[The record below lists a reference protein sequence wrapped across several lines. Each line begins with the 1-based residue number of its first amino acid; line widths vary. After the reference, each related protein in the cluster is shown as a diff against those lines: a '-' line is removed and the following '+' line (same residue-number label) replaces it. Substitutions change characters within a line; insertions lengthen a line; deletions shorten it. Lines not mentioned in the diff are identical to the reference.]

1 MAAFET
7 LSTLNHMRVQYP
19 SLLFIAIRYN
29 PYIAVIASDFMLINR
44 SYHDIVSSMKVKS
57 IEGGTVTSPKGFLAG
72 ATRAG
77 LKVKGG
83 LDLGILYSEAPC
95 VAAGLFTTSRIKAAP
110 VLWCQEHIADSK
122 GQAIVVNSG
131 CANACT
137 GEQGLADATAM
148 ANLAAKR
155 LGIALED
162 VLVASTG
169 VIGER
174 LPIGLIADSI
184 EKVALSPQGGHELA
198 QAIITTDTCTKEIA
212 VSVDGSKFIIGGI
225 AKGSGMIHP
234 NLGTL
239 LCFLATDSAIDA
251 RFLEKAL
258 REAVDLSLNMVTI
271 DGDTSPNDTVI
282 ILANGMAGNE
292 IIREGTREAEAF
304 GQALTEVCIYLARRI
319 AGDGEGATKLIEVT
333 VEGALTVADAR
344 MAARTIAGSPLLKAA
359 VHGCDPNW
367 GRIIAALGRSGAEI
381 DASKI
386 ALFLNSICLMAGGS
400 PSSFDRD
407 SVKMAMA
414 QDEVPIRV
422 CLNMGD
428 SAATAW
434 GCDLTAEYVAIN
446 SEYTT

>member
-1 MAAFET
+1 
-7 LSTLNHMRVQYP
+7 
-19 SLLFIAIRYN
+19 
-29 PYIAVIASDFMLINR
+29 
-44 SYHDIVSSMKVKS
+44 MKVEP
-57 IEGGTVTSPKGFLAG
+57 IPGGTITSPKGFLAG
-72 ATRAG
+72 ATCAG

-95 VAAGLFTTSRIKAAP
+95 VAVGLFTTNRIKAAP
-110 VLWCQEHIADSK
+110 VVWCQKHIANK
-122 GQAIVVNSG
+122 KAQAIVVNAG

-137 GEQGLADATAM
+137 GELGLGDAAAM
-148 ANLAAKR
+148 ANLAAER
-155 LGIALED
+155 LGIAPED
-162 VLVASTG
+162 VLVTSTG

-174 LPIGLIADSI
+174 LPIGLIAGSI
-184 EKVALSPQGGHELA
+184 GKVALSPEGGHELA
-198 QAIITTDTCTKEIA
+198 QAIITTDTCTKEAA
-212 VSVDGSKFIIGGI
+212 VVVEGSKFTIGGI
-225 AKGSGMIHP
+225 AKGSGMVHP

-239 LCFLATDSAIDA
+239 LCFLATDAAIDA
-251 RFLEKAL
+251 RFLENAL
-258 REAVDLSLNMVTI
+258 REAVDLSFNMVTI
-271 DGDTSPNDTVI
+271 DGDTSPNDTVL
-282 ILANGMAGNE
+282 ILANGMARNE

-304 GQALTEVCIYLARRI
+304 GQALTEVCTCLAKRI

-344 MAARTIAGSPLLKAA
+344 VAARTIAGSPLLKAA

-367 GRIIAALGRSGAEI
+367 GRIVAALGRSGAEI
-381 DASKI
+381 DASRI
-386 ALFLNSICLMAGGS
+386 DLFLNNMCLMAEGL

-407 SVKMAMA
+407 RAKATMAE
-414 QDEVPIRV
+414 DEVPIRV

>member
-1 MAAFET
+1 
-7 LSTLNHMRVQYP
+7 
-19 SLLFIAIRYN
+19 
-29 PYIAVIASDFMLINR
+29 
-44 SYHDIVSSMKVKS
+44 MKVES
-57 IEGGTVTSPKGFLAG
+57 IEGGTITSPKGFLAG
-72 ATRAG
+72 AAFAG

-83 LDLGILYSEAPC
+83 PDVGILYSEAPC
-95 VAAGLFTTSRIKAAP
+95 VAAGLFTTNRSKAAP
-110 VLWCQEHIADSK
+110 VLWCQEHIADRR

-137 GEQGLADATAM
+137 GELGLEDAAAM

-155 LGIALED
+155 LGIAPED

-174 LPIGLIADSI
+174 LPIELIADSI

-212 VSVDGSKFIIGGI
+212 VAVEGSKLTIGGI

-239 LCFLATDSAIDA
+239 LCFLATDAAIDA
-251 RFLEKAL
+251 HFLENAL
-258 REAVDLSLNMVTI
+258 RDAVDLSFNMVTI
-271 DGDTSPNDTVI
+271 DGDTSPNDTVL

-292 IIREGTREAEAF
+292 IIGEGTREAEAV
-304 GQALTEVCIYLARRI
+304 GQALTEVCTYLARRI

-333 VEGALTVADAR
+333 VEGALSVADAR
-344 MAARTIAGSPLLKAA
+344 AAARTIAGSPLLKAA

-381 DASKI
+381 DASRI
-386 ALFLNSICLMAGGS
+386 DLFLNNMCLMAEGS

-407 SVKMAMA
+407 RAKAVMA

-422 CLNMGD
+422 CLNIGD

>member
-1 MAAFET
+1 MKAD
-7 LSTLNHMRVQYP
+7 
-19 SLLFIAIRYN
+19 FIPR
-29 PYIAVIASDFMLINR
+29 
-44 SYHDIVSSMKVKS
+44 
-57 IEGGTVTSPKGFLAG
+57 GTITSPGGFLAG

-83 LDLGILYSEAPC
+83 LDVGILYSEAPC
-95 VAAGLFTTSRIKAAP
+95 VAAGLFTNNRIKAAP
-110 VLWCQEHIADSK
+110 VVWCQEHIADNR

-137 GEQGLADATAM
+137 GEQGLADAAAM
-148 ANLAAKR
+148 ANLVAKR
-155 LGIALED
+155 LGVVPED

-169 VIGER
+169 VIGDR
-174 LPIGLIADSI
+174 LPIELIADSI
-184 EKVALSPQGGHELA
+184 EKVALSPEGGHELA
-198 QAIITTDTCTKEIA
+198 QAIVTTDTCTKEIA
-212 VSVDGSKFIIGGI
+212 VAVEESRFTIGGI

-239 LCFLATDSAIDA
+239 LCFLATDAAVDS

-258 REAVDLSLNMVTI
+258 RDAVDMSFNMVTI
-271 DGDTSPNDTVI
+271 DGDTSPNDTVL

-292 IIREGTREAEAF
+292 TIKEGTREAEAF
-304 GQALTEVCIYLARRI
+304 GQALTEVCTFLARRI

-344 MAARTIAGSPLLKAA
+344 AAARTIAGSPLLKAA

-386 ALFLNSICLMAGGS
+386 ALFLNSICLMEGGS

-407 SVKMAMA
+407 SVRAAMA

-422 CLNMGD
+422 CLNVGD
-428 SAATAW
+428 GIATAW